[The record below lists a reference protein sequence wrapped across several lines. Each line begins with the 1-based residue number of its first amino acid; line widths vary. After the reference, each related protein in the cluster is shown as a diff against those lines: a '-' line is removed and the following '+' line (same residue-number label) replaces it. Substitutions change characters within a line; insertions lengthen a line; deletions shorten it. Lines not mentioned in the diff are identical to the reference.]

1 MVQIASTWD
10 VIASTCDVTA
20 LICDVTLSTLLLN
33 LEKVSRS
40 IVGRSWKPAGTLSDE
55 VSAILSGTVKK
66 DIKKLTNDNHS
77 GTSIL

>member
-1 MVQIASTWD
+1 M
-10 VIASTCDVTA
+10 STCDVTA

-33 LEKVSRS
+33 LEKVSTS
-40 IVGRSWKPAGTLSDE
+40 IVGRSWKAADKLSDE

>member
-1 MVQIASTWD
+1 M
-10 VIASTCDVTA
+10 STCDVTA

-33 LEKVSRS
+33 LEKVSTS
-40 IVGRSWKPAGTLSDE
+40 IVGRSWKATDKLSDE

>member
-1 MVQIASTWD
+1 M
-10 VIASTCDVTA
+10 STCDVTA

-33 LEKVSRS
+33 LEKVSTS
-40 IVGRSWKPAGTLSDE
+40 IVGRSWKAADKLSDE
-55 VSAILSGTVKK
+55 VSAILSQTVKK